1 MPPRAKPIMKTPAK
15 DIWDELVSYAVNK
28 QAIPV
33 RNALYGLMLQK
44 FNKGSGRYVYVWMY
58 KADGKTPRSVG
69 TFDYYFDRLRFE
81 GYVTVYD
88 DTGAIKVNTL
98 RITEAEPEAEETVTQ
113 KPNRY
118 QPDF

>member
-15 DIWDELVSYAVNK
+15 DIWDELCAYAVNK

-33 RNALYGLMLQK
+33 RNALYTLMLQK
-44 FNKGSGRYVYVWMY
+44 YDKSNRQYLYLWMY
-58 KADGKTPRSVG
+58 KEDKSTPRSVG

-88 DTGAIKVNTL
+88 DTGAIKVNRL
-98 RITEAEPEAEETVTQ
+98 RISEAEDEPEQSVAE
-113 KPNRY
+113 KSNRY

>member
-15 DIWDELVSYAVNK
+15 DIWDELVAYAMNK

-44 FNKGSGRYVYVWMY
+44 YNKAKHQFMYLWMY
-58 KADGKTPRSVG
+58 KDDCITPRGVG

-88 DTGAIKVNTL
+88 DTGAVKVNTL
-98 RITEAEPEAEETVTQ
+98 RITEAVDESEQ
-113 KPNRY
+113 DIKQDRILY
-118 QPDF
+118 KPDF